1 MKSKHMKGTPFD
13 AKVCDAIRHHIG
25 ERLVLEVKRGKAF
38 EDRDAALAEI
48 AEIESR
54 DCREYGELCRRHS
67 EAVQAIE
74 TLGKSVKWHQ
84 NQVDELV
91 EKADEPQLDFMYDPP
106 EEPATKQLKL
116 AGVAPVGKPGRPRP
130 EGPDPSL
137 GDGVDEH
144 LRASVNELDCREDIK
159 GKLIDAGL
167 TTVGRVAAVLD
178 DDKQDL
184 REVLNCGE
192 NIASEIKKA
201 VKQYR
206 TKHRRAAHDVE
217 ATA

>member
-106 EEPATKQLKL
+106 EEPTKQLKL

-159 GKLIDAGL
+159 GKLIDAGF
-167 TTVGRVAAVLD
+167 TTVGRVAAAID
-178 DDKQDL
+178 QEQDL
-184 REVLNCGE
+184 AVLLNASKSTVHAVMKSVKAYRE
-192 NIASEIKKA
+192 
-201 VKQYR
+201 
-206 TKHRRAAHDVE
+206 KHRRAAME
-217 ATA
+217 TERAG